1 MDRWYS
7 SFLPKELLSGSE
19 VRVRSRHSSLCI
31 LCRGGRH
38 LCGKQVCPIELK
50 AKAYT
55 KNLNVINTKEFVGS
69 SPPSV
74 FVGRFG
80 YPYVFAGPM
89 VPPFLGDTEIMDI
102 PEAWFGKPV
111 DTIVNYRYSLIRG
124 STRLPIDAVRR
135 GGRTVESLQE
145 LSMGSST
152 ADTQMELLKRPT
164 ERVYFDDNS
173 QPFGPSA
180 PLKSF
185 EISSIKV
192 DQRIEKAFYDGDL
205 RASEAV
211 VELYDSGLKVS
222 RLQRA
227 FSMGVFGLS
236 KNRKMVPTRWSIT
249 AVDSLLSQRLISEI
263 KRYGTIDKY
272 MVYTHSYQHNTF
284 AAILMPMKWSFEWME
299 AWFPQTFWNLNGEEA
314 AVIGD
319 AEGYYGRTAYPDI
332 GGCYFS
338 TRLGVAEHLKRI
350 RRQAT
355 VLVVREIMP
364 EFPLPL
370 GVWFVREN
378 IRSMFKGTASVFDDL
393 KSCLMH
399 LKNFLVIPTTRWV
412 EESALL
418 REAILQRRIDDY
430 LRYSDLQV

>member
-1 MDRWYS
+1 MNSWYS
-7 SFLPKELLSGSE
+7 SLLPKELPSGTE
-19 VRVRSRHSSLCI
+19 VRVRSRHTSLCI
-31 LCRGGRH
+31 LCRGGRN
-38 LCGKQVCPIELK
+38 LCGKSSCPIELK
-50 AKAYT
+50 ARAYIR
-55 KNLNVINTKEFVGS
+55 NLNVINTKEFVGS

-74 FVGRFG
+74 FVGKYG

-89 VPPFLGDTEIMDI
+89 VPPFTGDTEIMDI
-102 PEAWFGKPV
+102 PEAWFGKSV
-111 DTIVNYRYSLIRG
+111 DTIVNYRYSLVRG

-135 GGRTVESLQE
+135 GGRVVESLQE
-145 LSMGSST
+145 LSMGSSP
-152 ADTQMELLKRPT
+152 ADTEVELLKRPT
-164 ERVYFDDNS
+164 DRVYFDDNS

-185 EISSIKV
+185 DISSIRA
-192 DQRIEKAFYDGDL
+192 DQRIEKAFYDRDM

-211 VELYDSGLKVS
+211 IELYDSGLQVS

-236 KNRKMVPTRWSIT
+236 RNRKMVPTRWSIT
-249 AVDSLLSQRLISEI
+249 AVDSMLSQRLIGDI
-263 KRYGTIDKY
+263 KEYETIDKY
-272 MVYTHSYQHNTF
+272 MVYLHSYQHNTF

-299 AWFPQTFWNLNGEEA
+299 AWFPGTFWNLRGEKA

-319 AEGYYGRTAYPDI
+319 AEGYYGRTTYPDI

-338 TRLGVAEHLKRI
+338 TRLGVAEHLKSL

-378 IRSMFKGTASVFDDL
+378 VRSMFKGVARVFDDL
-393 KSCLMH
+393 RSCLMY
-399 LKNFLVIPTTRWV
+399 LKNFLVVQPKRWV
-412 EESALL
+412 EESAIL
-418 REAILQRRIDDY
+418 RDALLQRRIDDY
-430 LRYSDLQV
+430 FKYAHLQG

>member
-249 AVDSLLSQRLISEI
+249 AVDSLLSQRLIGEI

>member
-1 MDRWYS
+1 MT
-7 SFLPKELLSGSE
+7 
-19 VRVRSRHSSLCI
+19 
-31 LCRGGRH
+31 
-38 LCGKQVCPIELK
+38 CPIELK
-50 AKAYT
+50 ARAYT
-55 KNLNVINTKEFVGS
+55 KNLNVINAKEFVGS

-80 YPYVFAGPM
+80 YPYVYAGPM
-89 VPPFLGDTEIMDI
+89 VPPFIGDTEIMDI

-124 STRLPIDAVRR
+124 STRLPIEAVRR

-152 ADTQMELLKRPT
+152 ADTQMELLQRPT

-180 PLKSF
+180 PLKGF

-192 DQRIEKAFYDGDL
+192 DQRIEKAYYDRDL
-205 RASEAV
+205 RAREAV
-211 VELYDSGLKVS
+211 IELYDSGLKVS

-227 FSMGVFGLS
+227 FSMGVFGHS

-249 AVDSLLSQRLISEI
+249 AVDSLLSQRLVNEV
-263 KRYGTIDKY
+263 KRCETIDKY
-272 MVYTHSYQHNTF
+272 LVFTHSYQYNKF

-299 AWFPQTFWNLNGEEA
+299 AWFPKTFWNLNGEEA

-319 AEGYYGRTAYPDI
+319 SEGYYGRTTYPDI

-350 RRQAT
+350 GKQAT
-355 VLVVREIMP
+355 ALVVREIMP

-378 IRSMFKGTASVFDDL
+378 IRSMFKGTATVFDDL
-393 KSCLMH
+393 RSCLIH
-399 LKNFLVIPTTRWV
+399 LKNFLTIPPTKWV

-418 REAILQRRIDDY
+418 RDVILQRRIDDY
-430 LRYSDLQV
+430 FRRSELL

>member
-7 SFLPKELLSGSE
+7 YLLPKELPSGSD
-19 VRVRSRHSSLCI
+19 VRVRSRHTSLCI

-38 LCGKQVCPIELK
+38 LCGKSVCPIELK
-50 AKAYT
+50 ARAYIR
-55 KNLNVINTKEFVGS
+55 NLNVIDTKEFVGS

-89 VPPFLGDTEIMDI
+89 VPPFIGDTEIMDI

-111 DTIVNYRYSLIRG
+111 DTIVNYRYSLVRG

-135 GGRTVESLQE
+135 GGRVVGSMQE
-145 LSMGSST
+145 LSMGSSP
-152 ADTQMELLKRPT
+152 ADTEVEFLKKPT
-164 ERVYFDDNS
+164 DRVSFDDNS

-185 EISSIKV
+185 DVSSIRV
-192 DQRIEKAFYDGDL
+192 DHRIEKAYYDGDL
-205 RASEAV
+205 RAAEAV
-211 VELYDSGLKVS
+211 IALYDSGLQVS
-222 RLQRA
+222 RLQKA

-236 KNRKMVPTRWSIT
+236 RNRKMVPTRWSIT
-249 AVDSLLSQRLISEI
+249 AVDSLLSQRLIEEI
-263 KRYGTIDKY
+263 KEFETVDKY
-272 MVYTHSYQHNTF
+272 MVYVHSYQHNTF
-284 AAILMPMKWSFEWME
+284 AAIFMPKKWSFEWME
-299 AWFPQTFWNLNGEEA
+299 AWFPGTFWNLRGEDA
-314 AVIGD
+314 AVIGSE
-319 AEGYYGRTAYPDI
+319 EGYFGRTAYPDI

-338 TRLGVAEHLKRI
+338 TRLGVAEHLKRL

-378 IRSMFKGTASVFDDL
+378 VRSMFKVAPRVFDDL
-393 KSCLMH
+393 KSCLEY
-399 LKNFLVIPTTRWV
+399 LKDFLVVPPSRWV

-418 REAILQRRIDDY
+418 RDTILQRRIDDY
-430 LRYSDLQV
+430 FRRSELL

>member
-7 SFLPKELLSGSE
+7 SLLPKELLSGAE
-19 VRVRSRHSSLCI
+19 VRVRSKHNSLCI

-38 LCGKQVCPIELK
+38 LCGKSACPIELK
-50 AKAYT
+50 ARAYIR
-55 KNLNVINTKEFVGS
+55 NLNVINTKEFVGS

-80 YPYVFAGPM
+80 YPYVYAGPM

-102 PEAWFGKPV
+102 PEAWLGKPV

-164 ERVYFDDNS
+164 ERIYFDDNS

-185 EISSIKV
+185 EISSIRV
-192 DQRIEKAFYDGDL
+192 DQKIEKAFYDGDL

-211 VELYDSGLKVS
+211 IELYDSGLKVS

-249 AVDSLLSQRLISEI
+249 AVDSLLSQRLIGEI
-263 KRYGTIDKY
+263 KKYETIDKY
-272 MVYTHSYQHNTF
+272 MVYIHSYQHNTF

-299 AWFPQTFWNLNGEEA
+299 AWFPRTFWNLKGEEA

-319 AEGYYGRTAYPDI
+319 AEGYYGRKAYPDI

-378 IRSMFKGTASVFDDL
+378 IRSMFKGAARIFDDL
-393 KSCLMH
+393 RSCLKH
-399 LKNFLVIPTTRWV
+399 LKNFLVIPPARWV

-430 LRYSDLQV
+430 LRYADLQG